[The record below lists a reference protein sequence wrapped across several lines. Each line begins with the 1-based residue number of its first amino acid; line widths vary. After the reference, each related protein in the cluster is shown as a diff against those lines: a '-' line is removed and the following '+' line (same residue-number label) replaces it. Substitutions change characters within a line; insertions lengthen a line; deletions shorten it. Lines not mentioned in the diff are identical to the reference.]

1 MKKQAAAKGKTET
14 KSTSVKNSQPVK
26 TRTATQSESKKTLPD
41 FEKKNYMMVPV
52 NLIVID
58 EKLNPREDYGNIE
71 ELMHSIAENGLRNA
85 VKGFQKEGKIFL
97 REGFRRM
104 RAVKLAIE
112 KGFQIDRIPMLL
124 EDRAL
129 TEEERTL
136 EFLINN
142 DGKPFTMLEQSEVIR
157 RLLNF
162 GWKVTDVVKKTGKA
176 RGYIENLIH
185 LTKVPMKVSNFI
197 KEDKISAHAVIQIIA
212 ASKGN
217 AEKVVQ
223 DVEAAMQ
230 NAKQAGKEKATPKH
244 VENKQ
249 VKGQS
254 YSKFYKWA
262 EEIADLIAGKKETI
276 QARQEVLDKLMICF
290 ENGQSAKQMADSY
303 FTDKTKLP
311 AKPSTPAK
319 TAPAKKTVKK

>member
-14 KSTSVKNSQPVK
+14 KNATNK
-26 TRTATQSESKKTLPD
+26 TNQKMATTAIKTESKKVQPEL
-41 FEKKNYMMVPV
+41 EKKNYVMVPV

-71 ELMHSIAENGLRNA
+71 ELMASIAENGIRNA
-85 VKGFQKEGKIFL
+85 VKGFQQDGKIYL

-112 KGFQIDRIPMLL
+112 KGFQIDRVPMLL
-124 EDRAL
+124 EERAM

-162 GWKVTDVVKKTGKA
+162 GWKVTDIVKKTGKA

-185 LTKVPMKVSNFI
+185 LTKVPLKVHNFI

-254 YSKFYKWA
+254 YGKFYKWA
-262 EEIADLIAGKKETI
+262 EEIADLIAGKKETY
-276 QARQEVLDKLMICF
+276 QQKQEVLDKLMISF
-290 ENGQSAKQMADSY
+290 ENGQSAKQMAETY
-303 FTDKTKLP
+303 FTDKSKVP
-311 AKPSTPAK
+311 AKPAASK
-319 TAPAKKTVKK
+319 TDPAKKSGKK

>member
-14 KSTSVKNSQPVK
+14 KSTIAK
-26 TRTATQSESKKTLPD
+26 TNQAMITTTTKLESKKVQPEL
-41 FEKKNYMMVPV
+41 EKKNYVMVPV
-52 NLIVID
+52 NLIMID

-71 ELMHSIAENGLRNA
+71 ELMASIAENGLRNA
-85 VKGFQKEGKIFL
+85 VKGFQKDGKIFL

-112 KGFQIDRIPMLL
+112 KGFQIDRVPMLL
-124 EDRAL
+124 EERAM

-162 GWKVTDVVKKTGKA
+162 GWKVTDIVKKTGKA

-185 LTKVPMKVSNFI
+185 LTKVPLKVHNFI

-230 NAKQAGKEKATPKH
+230 NAKEAGKEKATPKH

-254 YSKFYKWA
+254 YGKFYKWA

-276 QARQEVLDKLMICF
+276 QARQEVLDKLMISF
-290 ENGQSAKQMADSY
+290 ENGQSTKQMAETY
-303 FTDKTKLP
+303 FTDKSKLP
-311 AKPSTPAK
+311 AKTAAPAK
-319 TAPAKKTVKK
+319 AAPAKKNAKK

>member
-1 MKKQAAAKGKTET
+1 MKKAASAKGKTET
-14 KSTSVKNSQPVK
+14 KSTTIKTNQPMKAKAIK
-26 TRTATQSESKKTLPD
+26 TESKKVQLEL
-41 FEKKNYMMVPV
+41 EKKNYVMVPV

-58 EKLNPREDYGNIE
+58 EKLNPREDYGNID
-71 ELMHSIAENGLRNA
+71 ELMASIAENGIRNA
-85 VKGFQKEGKIFL
+85 VKGFQKDGKIYL

-112 KGFQIDRIPMLL
+112 KGFQIDRVPMLL
-124 EDRAL
+124 EERAM

-162 GWKVTDVVKKTGKA
+162 GWKVTDIVKKTGKA

-185 LTKVPMKVSNFI
+185 LTKVPLKVHNFI

-217 AEKVVQ
+217 AEKVVE

-230 NAKQAGKEKATPKH
+230 NAKEAGKEKATPKH

-254 YSKFYKWA
+254 YGKFYKWA
-262 EEIADLIAGKKETI
+262 EEIADLIAGKKETY
-276 QARQEVLDKLMICF
+276 QQKQEVLDKLMISF
-290 ENGQSAKQMADSY
+290 ENGQSAKQMAETY
-303 FTDKTKLP
+303 FTDKSKIP
-311 AKPSTPAK
+311 AKPAASKAI
-319 TAPAKKTVKK
+319 PAKKSGKK

>member
-1 MKKQAAAKGKTET
+1 MKNQAAAKGKTET
-14 KSTSVKNSQPVK
+14 KSTNTKTSQPMKATANK
-26 TRTATQSESKKTLPD
+26 TESKKAQPEL
-41 FEKKNYMMVPV
+41 EKKNYVMVPV

-58 EKLNPREDYGNIE
+58 EKLNPREDYGNID
-71 ELMHSIAENGLRNA
+71 ELMASIAENGIRNA
-85 VKGFQKEGKIFL
+85 VKGFQKDGKIYL

-112 KGFQIDRIPMLL
+112 KGFQIDRVPMLL
-124 EDRAL
+124 EERAM

-162 GWKVTDVVKKTGKA
+162 GWKVIDIVKKTGKA

-185 LTKVPMKVSNFI
+185 LTKVPLKVHNFI

-217 AEKVVQ
+217 VERVVE

-230 NAKQAGKEKATPKH
+230 KAKEAGKEKATPKH

-254 YSKFYKWA
+254 YGKFYKWA
-262 EEIADLIAGKKETI
+262 EEIADLIAGKKETY
-276 QARQEVLDKLMICF
+276 QQKQEVLDKLMISF
-290 ENGQSAKQMADSY
+290 ENGQSAKQMAETY
-303 FTDKTKLP
+303 FTDKSKVP
-311 AKPSTPAK
+311 AKPAASK
-319 TAPAKKTVKK
+319 TDPAKKSGKK

>member
-14 KSTSVKNSQPVK
+14 KSATPKNNQAMAS
-26 TRTATQSESKKTLPD
+26 TATKTESKKAQPEL
-41 FEKKNYMMVPV
+41 EKKNYVMVPV

-58 EKLNPREDYGNIE
+58 EKLNPREDYGNID
-71 ELMHSIAENGLRNA
+71 ELMASIAENGIRNA
-85 VKGFQKEGKIFL
+85 VKGFQKDGKIYL

-112 KGFQIDRIPMLL
+112 KGFQIDRVPILL
-124 EDRAL
+124 EERAM

-162 GWKVTDVVKKTGKA
+162 GWKVTDIVKKTGKA

-185 LTKVPMKVSNFI
+185 LTKVPLKVHNFI

-223 DVEAAMQ
+223 DVEAAMH

-254 YSKFYKWA
+254 YGKFYKWA
-262 EEIADLIAGKKETI
+262 EEIADLIAGKKETY
-276 QARQEVLDKLMICF
+276 QQKQEVLDKLMISF
-290 ENGQSAKQMADSY
+290 ENGQSAKQMTETY
-303 FTDKTKLP
+303 FTDKSKVP
-311 AKPSTPAK
+311 AKPAASKTTPAK
-319 TAPAKKTVKK
+319 KSGKK

>member
-1 MKKQAAAKGKTET
+1 MKNQTTAKGKTET
-14 KSTSVKNSQPVK
+14 KSTTSKSNQAM
-26 TRTATQSESKKTLPD
+26 ATTTTKPESKKAQPEL
-41 FEKKNYMMVPV
+41 EKKNYVMVPV

-71 ELMHSIAENGLRNA
+71 ELMASIAENGLRNA
-85 VKGFQKEGKIFL
+85 VKGFQKDGKIFL

-112 KGFQIDRIPMLL
+112 KGFQIDRVPMLL
-124 EDRAL
+124 EERAM

-162 GWKVTDVVKKTGKA
+162 GWKVTDIVKKTGKA

-185 LTKVPMKVSNFI
+185 LTKVPLKVHNFI

-230 NAKQAGKEKATPKH
+230 NAKEAGKEKATPKH
-244 VENKQ
+244 VENKL

-254 YSKFYKWA
+254 NGKFYKWA

-290 ENGQSAKQMADSY
+290 ENGQSAKQMAETY
-303 FTDKTKLP
+303 FTDKSKVP
-311 AKPSTPAK
+311 AKTAAAAK
-319 TAPAKKTVKK
+319 TAPAKKGAKK

>member
-1 MKKQAAAKGKTET
+1 MKKQTTAKGKTET
-14 KSTSVKNSQPVK
+14 KSTTAK
-26 TRTATQSESKKTLPD
+26 TNQAMITTTTKSESKKAQPEL
-41 FEKKNYMMVPV
+41 EKKNYVMVPV
-52 NLIVID
+52 NLIMID

-71 ELMHSIAENGLRNA
+71 ELMASIAENGLRNA
-85 VKGFQKEGKIFL
+85 VKGFQKDGKIFL

-112 KGFQIDRIPMLL
+112 KGFQMDRVPMLL
-124 EDRAL
+124 EERAM

-162 GWKVTDVVKKTGKA
+162 GWKVTDIVKKTGKA

-185 LTKVPMKVSNFI
+185 LTKVPLKVHNFI

-230 NAKQAGKEKATPKH
+230 NAKEAGKEKATPKH

-254 YSKFYKWA
+254 YGKFYKWA

-276 QARQEVLDKLMICF
+276 QARQEVLDKLMISF
-290 ENGQSAKQMADSY
+290 ENGQSAKQMAETY
-303 FTDKTKLP
+303 FTDKSKVPTKTT
-311 AKPSTPAK
+311 AAAK
-319 TAPAKKTVKK
+319 TAPAKKGAKK